1 MATTPQAPT
10 LAGAVATLKP
20 PVITV
25 TTELIQKYLDE
36 NQNLI
41 TAILESQNVGKLQ
54 DCMQYQAKLQHNLMY
69 LAAIADATPV
79 QAPPPAAPPQLQG
92 TLG

>member
-1 MATTPQAPT
+1 
-10 LAGAVATLKP
+10 
-20 PVITV
+20 
-25 TTELIQKYLDE
+25 
-36 NQNLI
+36 
-41 TAILESQNVGKLQ
+41 
-54 DCMQYQAKLQHNLMY
+54 MY